1 MVEPLRIP
9 ARGDGYSLSAG
20 LFVPRGPPKAAALI
34 AGAMA
39 VRASFYAPFAR
50 YLADQGLAALTLDY
64 RGIGGSRP
72 QGSLRGFHA
81 TFHDWGA
88 RARGGALRRVGDG
101 VLEQLPRPGAGS
113 HGIALVR
120 GAAPAA
126 GRSRVSPHAAVPA
139 GRRRPGG
146 RRARVDALGTR
157 SPVRL
162 QLRG

>member
-72 QGSLRGFHA
+72 QGSLRDRKS
-81 TFHDWGA
+81 T
-88 RARGGALRRVGDG
+88 RLNS
-101 VLEQLPRPGAGS
+101 S
-113 HGIALVR
+113 HLVI
-120 GAAPAA
+120 
-126 GRSRVSPHAAVPA
+126 SYAVFC
-139 GRRRPGG
+139 
-146 RRARVDALGTR
+146 LKKKK
-157 SPVRL
+157 
-162 QLRG
+162 